1 MILYD
6 AFGWRPPQYAHVGLL
21 QDSNHQKY
29 SKRSGASHSEIR
41 SLERQGVFAEAL
53 INFVALHGWSHDLRD
68 DFLRLQDLVD
78 HVCSL
83 SRDYFR
89 VMLTNTVRP

>member
-1 MILYD
+1 MIMYD
-6 AFGWRPPQYAHVGLL
+6 AFGWKPPQYAHVGLL

-29 SKRSGASHSEIR
+29 SKRSGASQSEIR
-41 SLERQGVFAEAL
+41 SLERQGIFPEAL

-78 HVCSL
+78 HVCTFL
-83 SRDYFR
+83 CDYIR
-89 VMLTNTVRP
+89 AMLTLAV